1 MKVFWKV
8 VTEEQAVKLMDK
20 VEEVPLP
27 SEAIK
32 EVSAYLRDSALI
44 LPPSA
49 RKFQGWDVG
58 LLERWE
64 EKEK

>member
-1 MKVFWKV
+1 MKVFWKA
-8 VTEEQAVKLMDK
+8 VTKKEAVKLMDT

-27 SEAIK
+27 SEAIQ
-32 EVSAYLRDSALI
+32 EISTCLHDSALL

-49 RKFQGWDVG
+49 RRFQGWDVG

-64 EKEK
+64 EK

>member
-1 MKVFWKV
+1 MKVFWKA
-8 VTEEQAVKLMDK
+8 VTEDEAVKLVDT

-32 EVSAYLRDSALI
+32 DVSKCLRDSASM
-44 LPPSA
+44 LPPSV
-49 RKFQGWDVG
+49 RKFQRWDVG

-64 EKEK
+64 EIKK

>member
-1 MKVFWKV
+1 MKVFWKA
-8 VTEEQAVKLMDK
+8 VTEEQAVKLMDT

-32 EVSAYLRDSALI
+32 AISTCLRDSALM

-64 EKEK
+64 ETEK

>member
-1 MKVFWKV
+1 MKVFWKE
-8 VTEEQAVKLMDK
+8 VTDEEAAKLIDT

-27 SEAIK
+27 TNAIQQI
-32 EVSAYLRDSALI
+32 SACLHDSALL
-44 LPPSA
+44 LPPST

-64 EKEK
+64 EK